1 LDNRQ
6 IVLDSTWIARLQH
19 QRQIDMVLKAT
30 LAEVNMKEVVPMVV
44 IVEGEIKAG
53 WDERGRYRQLF

>member
-6 IVLDSTWIARLQH
+6 IVLDSTWIARQH

-30 LAEVNMKEVVPMVV
+30 SAKVNMKEVVPMVV
-44 IVEGEIKAG
+44 VVEGEIKA
-53 WDERGRYRQLF
+53 D

>member
-1 LDNRQ
+1 
-6 IVLDSTWIARLQH
+6 
-19 QRQIDMVLKAT
+19 MVLKAT

-44 IVEGEIKAG
+44 IVEGEIKAD